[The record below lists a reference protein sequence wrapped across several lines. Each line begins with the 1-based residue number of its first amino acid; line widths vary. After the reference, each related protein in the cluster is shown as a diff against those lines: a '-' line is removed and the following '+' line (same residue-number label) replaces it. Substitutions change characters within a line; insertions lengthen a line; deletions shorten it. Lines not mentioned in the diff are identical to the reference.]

1 MSSRACSVVVGSGK
15 SWSPL
20 SSQATGGSPPPAA
33 TRYVPSAVS
42 KLLPAVSIRTGRP
55 VPTNEYHSVR
65 PGAGAQAMS
74 ASGSMAAPRVVDRM
88 VSPMAIGRAPEMLSF
103 GGRTSV
109 GFGPFDA
116 RMIARVVTSS
126 VWHVESICIPGI
138 VALAWTSYRVLC
150 WVIRAIAVRSSVF
163 VGFSVAVSVTATL
176 NWPST
181 SAVCEFRNG
190 SVTSKLSPFG
200 SGTTPNRFSWLFAS
214 PTSTERKNS
223 PSTGPKRPTTAF
235 PLHTSRSKNRR
246 SKVTVD
252 AGVLVTS
259 VDAVEEPVHSRS
271 RIVNPGSVSVAS
283 AANVDVTMVPLR
295 CWFPEPSRMVCSE
308 VEVTLVVA
316 VKEPGARVRCPPP
329 LPSKTSSVKE
339 MVAPSHPP
347 STPKAV
353 AFGASSGPTEAN
365 RLSPNWAD
373 VPVETRTGSPLV
385 VVPVHSNEASSWVTV
400 CGGAAT
406 DTGGN
411 SKPPRAVNAAV
422 AATVIFGLMGH
433 PYSIGKVQASK
444 LLPRRWYGELATAPT
459 RGTTRSDYL
468 RARMG
473 CAAGH

>member
-1 MSSRACSVVVGSGK
+1 MPSRACSVVVGRGK

-20 SSQATGGSPPPAA
+20 SLHATGRSRPPDA
-33 TRYVPSAVS
+33 TRYVASAVS
-42 KLLPAVSIRTGRP
+42 KLLPAVSIRTGCP

-74 ASGSMAAPRVVDRM
+74 ASDSTAAPRVVARI
-88 VSPMAIGRAPEMLSF
+88 VSPMAIGRAPEILSF

-109 GFGPFDA
+109 GLGPFDA
-116 RMIARVVTSS
+116 RMTERVSTSR

-138 VALAWTSYRVLC
+138 VALAWTSYRVRS

-200 SGTTPNRFSWLFAS
+200 SGTTPNRLSWLFAS
-214 PTSTERKNS
+214 PTSTDRKYS
-223 PSTGPKRPTTAF
+223 PSTGPNRPTTAF
-235 PLHTSRSKNRR
+235 PSHRSRSKNCR

-283 AANVDVTMVPLR
+283 ALNVDVTIVPLR
-295 CWFPEPSRMVCSE
+295 CWLPEPSRMVCSE

-400 CGGAAT
+400 CGGAAEA
-406 DTGGN
+406 TGAN
-411 SKPPRAVNAAV
+411 NKPPRVVSAAAV
-422 AATVIFGLMGH
+422 ATVIFGLMGH
-433 PYSIGKVQASK
+433 PNSIGKFNASK
-444 LLPRRWYGELATAPT
+444 LLPRRLCGEMATAPT

-468 RARMG
+468 RAPVEG
-473 CAAGH
+473 APGH